1 MKPTEL
7 MPFDWDSKKRVKKKI
22 ASKEEIQEVIK
33 RYSQKK
39 IVNGT

>member
-1 MKPTEL
+1 

-22 ASKEEIQEVIK
+22 ATKEEIQEVIK

-39 IVNGT
+39 L